1 MLLYLSEITE
11 SKALKNVDY
20 SIAGDELGEYAG
32 IKNVAL
38 KVEYYRAGET
48 LCLRFF
54 GGVTVATVC
63 DRCLADLELE
73 MDIDETYYLFPE
85 NTPDV
90 DYFYSGEEIELD
102 DFVRETIVM
111 NMPGKVLCSEDCKG
125 LCPKCGADLNQGK
138 CGCEDSANNQ

>member
-11 SKALKNVDY
+11 SKVTRDVEYN
-20 SIAGDELGEYAG
+20 IAGDELGEYAK
-32 IKNVAL
+32 IKNVSL
-38 KVEYYRAGET
+38 KVEFYRAGET
-48 LCLRFF
+48 LCFRFF
-54 GGVTVATVC
+54 GGASVATVC

-90 DYFYSGEEIELD
+90 DYFYSGDEIELD
-102 DFVRETIVM
+102 DYVRETLVM

-125 LCPKCGADLNQGK
+125 LCSKCGADLNLGD
-138 CGCEDSANNQ
+138 CGCDRSGE

>member
-11 SKALKNVDY
+11 SKALRDVEYN
-20 SIAGDELGEYAG
+20 IAGDELGESAK
-32 IKNVAL
+32 IKNVSL
-38 KVEYYRAGET
+38 KVEFYRAAET
-48 LCLRFF
+48 VSLRFF
-54 GGVTVATVC
+54 GRATVKTAC

-73 MDIDETYYLFPE
+73 MDIDENYYLFPE

-125 LCPKCGADLNQGK
+125 LCSKCGADLNLGD
-138 CGCEDSANNQ
+138 CGCERSGE

>member
-11 SKALKNVDY
+11 SKVTRDVEY
-20 SIAGDELGEYAG
+20 HIAGDELGESAE
-32 IKNVAL
+32 IKNVSL
-38 KVEYYRAGET
+38 KVEFYRASET
-48 LCLRFF
+48 IYLRFF
-54 GGVTVATVC
+54 GSATVKTAC

-73 MDIDETYYLFPE
+73 MDIDENYYLFPE

-102 DFVRETIVM
+102 DFVRETLVM

-125 LCPKCGADLNQGK
+125 LCSKCGADLNLGD
-138 CGCEDSANNQ
+138 CGCDKSGE

>member
-11 SKALKNVDY
+11 SKALRDVEYN
-20 SIAGDELGEYAG
+20 IAGDELGESAE
-32 IKNVAL
+32 IKNVSL
-38 KVEYYRAGET
+38 KVEFYRAAET
-48 LCLRFF
+48 VSLRFF
-54 GGVTVATVC
+54 GSATVKTAC

-73 MDIDETYYLFPE
+73 MDIDENYYLFPE

-125 LCPKCGADLNQGK
+125 LCSKCGADLNLGD
-138 CGCEDSANNQ
+138 CGCERSGE

>member
-11 SKALKNVDY
+11 SKALRDVEYN
-20 SIAGDELGEYAG
+20 IAGDELGESAK
-32 IKNVAL
+32 IKNVSL
-38 KVEYYRAGET
+38 KVEFYRAAET
-48 LCLRFF
+48 ICLRFF
-54 GGVTVATVC
+54 GNATVLTAC
-63 DRCLADLELE
+63 DRCLADLELD
-73 MDIDETYYLFPE
+73 MDLDETYYLFPE

-125 LCPKCGADLNQGK
+125 LCSKCGADLNLGD
-138 CGCEDSANNQ
+138 CGCERSGE

>member
-11 SKALKNVDY
+11 SKGLRDVEY
-20 SIAGDELGEYAG
+20 HVVGDEFGESAK

-38 KVEYYRAGET
+38 KVEFYRAAGT
-48 LCLRFF
+48 ISLRFF
-54 GGVTVATVC
+54 GNAKVLTSC
-63 DRCLADLELE
+63 DRCLADLELD
-73 MDIDETYYLFPE
+73 MDIDENYYLFPE

-102 DFVRETIVM
+102 DFVRESLVM

-125 LCPKCGADLNQGK
+125 LCSKCGADLNLGK
-138 CGCEDSANNQ
+138 CGCVDSGE